1 MLLNTSR
8 AHSIMDREGL
18 DGLLATTAENVYS
31 LSGVQSLIQF
41 LFPWDSQIY
50 ALVARDN
57 LSEPYLIVPTVDVDT
72 ALEGFGEI
80 TVINY
85 GVFYK
90 YVSKTAKLSPS
101 ETRLKE
107 LVLDREP
114 EKDAY
119 SALVKALEKSGL
131 ADKAVGYDERGIDPD
146 YLRSIAEELPK
157 LKLKPASSLFKEI
170 RLVKTPEEI
179 NRLRTAA
186 QITEKAIMH
195 AISTIKEGDTEIEV
209 AREFEKAL
217 LDQGARTNITCLHF
231 GRNIAFVETGPWETQ
246 LKQGDLIWFDVG
258 CFYEGYASDISRV
271 FAFGD
276 PGKRAMDLYE
286 ALLDGWK
293 VGIETIRQG
302 AKVKDVFNKS
312 VSRVRETG
320 IPGFERTHVGHG
332 IGLEIYDP
340 PLLGPDN
347 ETLLENGMV
356 LNLEIPYY
364 EIGFGGFNIEDTVV
378 VTDDSPEFLTS
389 LSRELVILEQ

>member
-18 DGLLATTAENVYS
+18 DGLLATSAENVYS
-31 LSGVQSLIQF
+31 LSGVQSLVQNM
-41 LFPWDSQIY
+41 FPWDSQVY
-50 ALVARDN
+50 ALVGRDN
-57 LSEPYLIVPTVDVDT
+57 LSAPYVIVPTVDVDT
-72 ALEGFGEI
+72 ALEGFGGI

-85 GVFYK
+85 GTFYK
-90 YVSKTAKLSPS
+90 YLSKTAKLSPS

-107 LVLDREP
+107 LTLDREP

-119 SALVKALEKSGL
+119 SALVVALKKSGL
-131 ADKAVGYDERGIDPD
+131 ADKAVGYDERGIGPD
-146 YLRSIAEELPK
+146 YVRSIVEDLPK

-195 AISTIKEGDTEIEV
+195 AISSIKEGDTEIEV

-217 LDQGARTNITCLHF
+217 LDQGARTSFTCLHF
-231 GRNIAFVETGPWETQ
+231 GRNIAFVETSPWETP

-258 CFYEGYASDISRV
+258 CFYKGYASDTSRV

-276 PGKRAMDLYE
+276 PGKRAMDFYE
-286 ALLDGWK
+286 ALLEGWK
-293 VGIETIRQG
+293 IGIETIRHG
-302 AKVKDVFNKS
+302 VAAKDVFNKS
-312 VSRVRETG
+312 VLRVRETG

-332 IGLEIYDP
+332 IGLETYDP
-340 PLLGPDN
+340 PTLGPDN
-347 ETLLENGMV
+347 DSLLESGMV
-356 LNLEIPYY
+356 INLELPYY